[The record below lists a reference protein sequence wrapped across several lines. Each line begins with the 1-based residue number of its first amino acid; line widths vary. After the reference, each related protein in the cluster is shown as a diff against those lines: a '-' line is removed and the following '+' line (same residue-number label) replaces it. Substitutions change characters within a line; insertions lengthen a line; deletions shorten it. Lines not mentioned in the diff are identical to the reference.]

1 MKKIFLLT
9 FSILILLALIT
20 ADTSDSGSL
29 SVSIIIPPIYNEVQ
43 PAASPHL
50 KDTSSLPSSIHSV
63 EVAGCFINEG
73 TYNLRVFNNN
83 DKMDTV
89 SVSIRIF
96 DREEGSNIK
105 DVYIDAF
112 TIEANSVIRIA
123 VPLIKD
129 NNLTVFSTLVKEE
142 HTLETSVCRI

>member
-1 MKKIFLLT
+1 MKKIFSLA
-9 FSILILLALIT
+9 FSILILTVLI
-20 ADTSDSGSL
+20 ASASSDSGSL

-43 PAASPHL
+43 PAAPPPL

-63 EVAGCFINEG
+63 EVAGCFIKEG
-73 TYNLRVFNNN
+73 TYILRVFNNN
-83 DKMDTV
+83 EKSDTV
-89 SVSIRIF
+89 NVYIRIY
-96 DREEGSNIK
+96 DREEGISIK
-105 DVYIDAF
+105 DIHINAF
-112 TIEANSVIRIA
+112 TIEANAIIRIT